1 MRIGKTTIAAP
12 DDWRLE
18 LTAVTQRL
26 LGDTITLSDDDWQV
40 VTRLPGWSRAHVATH
55 LAHHAE
61 ILTDMAL
68 EIGRTHKQ
76 ITWRGN
82 QSDEDLN
89 SGALRGAL
97 DLQEHLDRSSAG
109 LMGAFDQMD
118 SHAWTTTLRTSQGS
132 IPASTLMLDRLN
144 EVVVHHI
151 DLDLGFD
158 FTDIAPDLVR
168 ILLQWNLFRAAPRFA
183 GLKLTVTSDEGF
195 STSLGRGTKVTL
207 RGSEANLVGWLTGRK
222 DSSVVLGAEDLDLS
236 GPV

>member
-1 MRIGKTTIAAP
+1 MRIGKATIDSP

-18 LTAVTQRL
+18 LTAVTQHL

-40 VTRLPGWSRAHVATH
+40 ATRLPGWSRAHVATH

-68 EIGRTHKQ
+68 EIGSTHKQ

-82 QSDEDLN
+82 QTDSDLN
-89 SGALRGAL
+89 AGALRGAL
-97 DLQEHLDRSSAG
+97 ELQEHLDRSSAG
-109 LMGAFDQMD
+109 LMRAFDQMD
-118 SHAWTTTLRTSQGS
+118 PRAWATTLRTSQGP

-144 EVVVHHI
+144 EVVIHHI

-158 FTDIAPDLVR
+158 FADIGPELTR
-168 ILLQWNLFRAAPRFA
+168 ILLQWNLFRAAPRFTSI
-183 GLKLTVTSDEGF
+183 KLTVTSDEGF
-195 STSLGRGTKVTL
+195 STVLGRGPKVTL